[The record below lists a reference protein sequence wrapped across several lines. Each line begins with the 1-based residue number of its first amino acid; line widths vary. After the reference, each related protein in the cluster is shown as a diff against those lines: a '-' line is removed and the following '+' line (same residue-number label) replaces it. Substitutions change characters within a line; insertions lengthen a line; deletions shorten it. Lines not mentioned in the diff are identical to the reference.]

1 MGAILEIKGC
11 VERRIGYAISFT
23 PPTGI
28 NSTVTTDW
36 THQLGEVTR
45 TSELNQVK
53 LFLIGT
59 ILQQICVYLPNSCL
73 WTYVSND
80 ANDAGFQFIN
90 FFPHKKALTNVFHR
104 EYWDPDHEAKSR
116 PTSQCR
122 FCNQPLFCTIVS
134 LVTRYIHAKLNC
146 ADINQRGNS
155 GTYKYKIIHV

>member
-1 MGAILEIKGC
+1 MGNSSGGYFGD
-11 VERRIGYAISFT
+11 RRLCWTENWVCNFLHAT
-23 PPTGI
+23 HWNQP
-28 NSTVTTDW
+28 NVTTDW
-36 THQLGEVTR
+36 THWLGEVTR

-146 ADINQRGNS
+146 ADINQSGHS
-155 GTYKYKIIHV
+155 GTLIQV

>member
-1 MGAILEIKGC
+1 MGAILEIKDC
-11 VERRIGYAISFT
+11 FEQRIGYAISCT

-28 NSTVTTDW
+28 NPTVTTDW
-36 THQLGEVTR
+36 THWLGEVTR

-59 ILQQICVYLPNSCL
+59 ILQPICIYLPNSCL

-80 ANDAGFQFIN
+80 ANDAGFQFMN
-90 FFPHKKALTNVFHR
+90 FFLHEKALTNVFHR
-104 EYWDPDHEAKSR
+104 EYWDPDAKLR
-116 PTSQCR
+116 PTSPYR

-146 ADINQRGNS
+146 ADINQSEDS
-155 GTYKYKIIHV
+155 GTYKYKIIHL